1 MSVCVCLEQCL
12 AHRKDLPLLLFGTV
26 TRSIV
31 GLEQEYERS
40 SLCTNGISSL
50 VRKADVNDFTNN
62 YLIAMVSAR
71 KEESKMLR
79 QWIRG
84 SLT

>member
-1 MSVCVCLEQCL
+1 MCVCLEQCL
-12 AHRKDLPLLLFGTV
+12 AHSKELPLLLFGTV
-26 TRSIV
+26 TWSIV

-40 SLCTNGISSL
+40 SLCTNGISSQ

-71 KEESKMLR
+71 KEEYKMLR